1 MLSGGKTLA
10 RRRETLQEHGKG
22 AIIET
27 PGGALPLVFADVV
40 LPTSFAVWPLL
51 TANSILQLGWELLM
65 RVTVELFG
73 YPRQLAG
80 EKEAAFDL
88 SEEAHMRDVLVR
100 LGERFPALLGPVIA
114 PQTYELTAPYLLN
127 IDGRRVV
134 SDFDMRPEDGQH
146 LLLFFVDAGG

>member
-1 MLSGGKTLA
+1 MK
-10 RRRETLQEHGKG
+10 
-22 AIIET
+22 
-27 PGGALPLVFADVV
+27 
-40 LPTSFAVWPLL
+40 
-51 TANSILQLGWELLM
+51 
-65 RVTVELFG
+65 VTVELFG

-80 EKEAAFDL
+80 EKEVALDL

-100 LGERFPALLGPVIA
+100 LGERFPRLLGPVIA

-134 SDFDMRPEDGQH
+134 SDFDTRPEDGQH